1 MPLHLHFNTESKVCV
16 VVSDELVQAVIFVEV
31 LPGSQAIEVFE
42 EESGRLFSFVVGD
55 MTNAARLETL

>member
-16 VVSDELVQAVIFVEV
+16 VVADELVQAVIFVEV

-42 EESGRLFSFVVGD
+42 EESGRLFSFVVGN
-55 MTNAARLETL
+55 MTNAARFETL

>member
-1 MPLHLHFNTESKVCV
+1 V
-16 VVSDELVQAVIFVEV
+16 VFVEV

-42 EESGRLFSFVVGD
+42 EESSRLFSFIVGD